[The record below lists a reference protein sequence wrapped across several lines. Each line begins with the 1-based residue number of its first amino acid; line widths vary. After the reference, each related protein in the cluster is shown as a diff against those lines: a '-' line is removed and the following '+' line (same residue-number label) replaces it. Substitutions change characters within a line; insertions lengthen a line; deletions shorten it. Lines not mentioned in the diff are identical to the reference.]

1 MAPESQL
8 RKKSVSI
15 TCSRT
20 QAWLVCL
27 VFPYRFGRERGDFL
41 CAPFICLPN
50 KKSFMSVLS
59 YLQASPDP
67 NVIGGICE
75 TRLSNALSLNV
86 GFSTTQGAAGAI
98 VPSFQTILSA
108 SHEIVHSLGKRI
120 PTIRRACP
128 HSISILTM
136 WCFYLDVVLSL
147 SEISQHS
154 LFRHPSSNYQFGIDR
169 CWSRL

>member
-1 MAPESQL
+1 MPPTSVAPGCQL
-8 RKKSVSI
+8 HKKSVSI

-27 VFPYRFGRERGDFL
+27 VFLYRFGRERCDFL
-41 CAPFICLPN
+41 CAPFICLLN
-50 KKSFMSVLS
+50 KKSFMSFIS

-98 VPSFQTILSA
+98 VPSFQTILSG

-120 PTIRRACP
+120 PSIRRACI
-128 HSISILTM
+128 HFSSMLTL
-136 WCFYLDVVLSL
+136 WCFDLDVVLRL
-147 SEISQHS
+147 SEISLHS
-154 LFRHPSSNYQFGIDR
+154 LFRHPWSNYQFFN
-169 CWSRL
+169 